1 MHNYMENME
10 NNYYL
15 TVMILIVS
23 MVMILKN
30 WEYYNYSYFP

>member
-1 MHNYMENME
+1 MEKME

-23 MVMILKN
+23 MVMILKK